1 METLNIVSW
10 AIAGLGLLASVLSWI
25 KTLFVKTGSKKETK
39 FLDNV
44 YNWAIEAEK
53 TFENIPQSGKLKLN
67 QVLSNALRYAVNN
80 NIKYDEEKIKL
91 EVEKIIETTKFINA
105 RNCDKVDDGE
115 TECSNMFQSCIENND
130 DDIKDIEPY
139 KKIETEGV

>member
-1 METLNIVSW
+1 MEELNIISW
-10 AIAGLGLLASVLSWI
+10 IIAGLGLLASVLSWI
-25 KTLFVKTGSKKETK
+25 KTIFIKTGNKKETK

-91 EVEKIIETTKFINA
+91 EVEKIINTTKFINA
-105 RNCDKVDDGE
+105 RTCD
-115 TECSNMFQSCIENND
+115 CIEEGEKECNNVFQNCVEHND
-130 DDIKDIEPY
+130 DNIQNIEPY
-139 KKIETEGV
+139 KKIEQEGE